1 MEAAMDRPIQALQH
15 IAVVGRGLVAWGA
28 AVTLAELL
36 KKAGVSI
43 TLVALS
49 GDESPEALVEVGQPA
64 LLTWLDMI
72 GLNEAEV
79 LARCGGLYCL
89 GLEYQQAPGN
99 FFLPYGRHGIS
110 AAPATFEHEFFRAY
124 PTDQQSRFNEHF
136 LATQMA
142 RRHRFDFPVDDPRS
156 VKSTLRYGARL
167 DAGALCAVLQDRARA
182 LGVEIVHCENIRAE
196 VNTKQDIERLHL
208 SDGGIVQADFY
219 MDATGPTSR
228 LLGEA
233 LAVPFREETRT
244 TLWPTR
250 LSARLPGKP
259 SWQPFASIR
268 REAGGWMRSS
278 TLQQQTVVELW
289 TSEQA
294 CEEQQNPTFEAM
306 TGAAS
311 VQLVKERYGLR
322 ESPWQQNCLALGRAA
337 GHPGDLLASEW
348 HRACQA
354 LLLWL
359 ELYPDRSNRSA
370 LSAEFNRRERA
381 RYDGWLELHELH
393 NIDLMHDLDRC
404 SEPLRWRLQ
413 MFNAFGRLWPCDE
426 QLLNHEAWIALL
438 LGLGWRAAHGDILLD
453 SVSAESI
460 QQKHQKI
467 YATLVAAAE
476 RMPTLEQVVRHH
488 CLAVAN

>member
-1 MEAAMDRPIQALQH
+1 MDSTSGAIQR
-15 IAVVGRGLVAWGA
+15 IAVVGQGLVAWGT

-36 KKAGVSI
+36 KESGVSI

-49 GDESPEALVEVGQPA
+49 DDESPAALVEVGQPA

-72 GLNEAEV
+72 GLTEAEV

-89 GLEYQQAPGN
+89 GLDYQQAPGN
-99 FFLPYGRHGIS
+99 FFLPYGRHGIP

-124 PTDQQSRFNEHF
+124 PIDEQSRFSEHF

-142 RRHRFDFPVDDPRS
+142 RRTRFDFPVDNPRS

-167 DAGALCAVLQDRARA
+167 DTGALCKVLQDRARA
-182 LGVEIVHCENIRAE
+182 LGVEILHSENIRAE
-196 VNTKQDIERLHL
+196 VNSEQGIEHLHL
-208 SDGGIVQADFY
+208 SDGRIVQANFY
-219 MDATGPTSR
+219 MDATGPASR
-228 LLGEA
+228 LLGKV
-233 LAVPFREETRT
+233 LSVPFREETRAA
-244 TLWPTR
+244 LWPNR
-250 LSARLPGKP
+250 LSARLPGRP

-268 REAGGWMRSS
+268 REAGGWVRSS
-278 TLQQQTVVELW
+278 TLQQQTVVESWL
-289 TSEQA
+289 SAQA
-294 CEEQQNPTFEAM
+294 CEEQQSSAFESMA
-306 TGAAS
+306 GAAPVRS
-311 VQLVKERYGLR
+311 VKERYGLR
-322 ESPWQQNCLALGRAA
+322 ESPWQQNCLALGKAA

-359 ELYPDRSNRSA
+359 ELYPDRSNRPA

-393 NIDLMHDLDRC
+393 SIDLMHGLDRC

-413 MFNAFGRLWPCDE
+413 VFKDFGRLWQFDE
-426 QLLNHEAWIALL
+426 QLLSHDAWIALL
-438 LGLGWRAAHGDILLD
+438 LGLGWRTAHGDILLD

-460 QQKHQKI
+460 QKKHQKI
-467 YATLVAAAE
+467 YVTLVAAAE
-476 RMPTLEQVVRHH
+476 RMPTLEQIVKQH
-488 CLAVAN
+488 CPAVG